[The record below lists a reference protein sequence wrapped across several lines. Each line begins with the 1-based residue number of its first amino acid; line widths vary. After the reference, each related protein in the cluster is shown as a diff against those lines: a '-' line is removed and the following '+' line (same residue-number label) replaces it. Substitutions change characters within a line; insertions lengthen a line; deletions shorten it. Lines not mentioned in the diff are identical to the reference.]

1 MTGERRSGRRGLTRL
16 GPRLDPLDRDG
27 SEAFGG
33 DRLKRRA
40 ERGDVLGA
48 EALGPVA
55 FDVFDQAAAN
65 RLRVAAAVGQPDDL
79 RAAVG
84 GVRHPLEVAALL
96 EVAGDLAD

>member
-1 MTGERRSGRRGLTRL
+1 MLAAAGAAPMSDRRAPLRGSGLTDWGPL
-16 GPRLDPLDRDG
+16 GPLDRDG

-33 DRLKRRA
+33 DRVERPA

-55 FDVFDQAAAN
+55 LDVFDQAAAD
-65 RLRVAAAVGQPDDL
+65 RLRLAAAIGQPDDL

-84 GVRHPLEVAALL
+84 GVRDPL
-96 EVAGDLAD
+96 